1 MRDER
6 NQKTCYAPA
15 PIPTSES
22 GLQSS
27 LECQKL
33 SGYKI
38 YLPIPAAISEHP
50 IKAKIRSEISDR
62 PTKSVTLTLVGHYL
76 LPEEMWYGVL
86 LSLLCLRGHM
96 LDNSMI

>member
-1 MRDER
+1 MLCPSP
-6 NQKTCYAPA
+6 NPNK
-15 PIPTSES
+15 
-22 GLQSS
+22 GKWLQSS

-38 YLPIPAAISEHP
+38 DLPIPAAISEHP

-76 LPEEMWYGVL
+76 LPEAM
-86 LSLLCLRGHM
+86 
-96 LDNSMI
+96 